1 MQLRYQKKN
10 LKNYQICFCEED
22 YGPFVTA
29 IYHHHD
35 REDIYEGP
43 AIQEYAKK
51 YYLEQISEYLGKDI
65 KSCIAKNQNKL
76 LYRNNSYTPKAV
88 IASDIWE
95 KYLLIKGLLNKFDY
109 TVSAGYE
116 VSEIVPDLQEKKL
129 KKSIEM
135 HLREKR
141 IKTCTKSL

>member
-1 MQLRYQKKN
+1 M
-10 LKNYQICFCEED
+10 
-22 YGPFVTA
+22 
-29 IYHHHD
+29 
-35 REDIYEGP
+35 
-43 AIQEYAKK
+43 
-51 YYLEQISEYLGKDI
+51 
-65 KSCIAKNQNKL
+65 
-76 LYRNNSYTPKAV
+76 

-135 HLREKR
+135 HLREKN
-141 IKTCTKSL
+141 